1 MSAVNFKKIV
11 DSNWVQYLSAIHCN
25 FIQNIVIECN
35 RVQLSTVECNIV
47 QLEFSW
53 VQQSA
58 IEIQLSAIIIQLSAI
73 VIQLSAIVIQLSAIL
88 FFVDFQPLWDLLSW
102 FGAKTRTTCQVPRHP
117 GHLLICCFFYVWHN
131 FKVTFVMQKLC

>member
-1 MSAVNFKKIV
+1 MSAIFECNSLQFYSKYC
-11 DSNWVQYLSAIHCN
+11 NWV
-25 FIQNIVIECN
+25 QNIVIECN

-53 VQQSA
+53 DQQSA
-58 IEIQLSAIIIQLSAI
+58 IEIHLSAIIMQLSAI
-73 VIQLSAIVIQLSAIL
+73 VIQLSAIVIELSAIL

-117 GHLLICCFFYVWHN
+117 GQHLLICCFFYVWHN